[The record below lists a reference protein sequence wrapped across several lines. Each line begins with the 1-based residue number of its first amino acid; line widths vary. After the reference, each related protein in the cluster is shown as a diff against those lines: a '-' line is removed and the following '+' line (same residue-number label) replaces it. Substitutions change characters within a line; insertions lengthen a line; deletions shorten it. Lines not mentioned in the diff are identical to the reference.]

1 MHKFSPHNAANLE
14 RDERYALLKPT
25 ETLKRF
31 GLAANMT
38 FLDVGAGTGF
48 FSRAASEI
56 VGPKGKVFAADMSGE
71 MLDFMKS
78 KGMPENMNPLLS
90 EEYRVPLDDGVA
102 DFTLVASVMHENSEP
117 LKLINEL
124 RRLTR
129 KGGKILFV
137 DWKKQEEEHGP
148 AMQERLDVNDLK
160 KWLKEFDT
168 VETGNLN
175 ASYYFILVTNP

>member
-14 RDERYALLKPT
+14 RDERYALLKPA

-31 GLAANMT
+31 GLATNMT

-48 FSRAASEI
+48 FSRVASEI

-71 MLDFMKS
+71 MLKFMKS
-78 KGMPENMNPLLS
+78 KGIPANMKPLLS
-90 EEYRVPLDDGVA
+90 QEYRVPLDDGIA
-102 DFTLVASVMHENSEP
+102 DFTLVASVMHENAEP
-117 LKLINEL
+117 LKLVDEL

-137 DWKKQEEEHGP
+137 DWKKQEEGHGP
-148 AMQERLDVNDLK
+148 PMQERLDVKDLQNM
-160 KWLKEFDT
+160 LKDFEK
-168 VETGNLN
+168 VETGELN
-175 ASYYFILVTNP
+175 GSYYFVLATNP